1 MLQRGRM
8 FQTVTICELSQTAG
22 QLICCAT
29 QWLNKSLTRSTAKAP
44 SLQTTLHHDVTFTG
58 TGLHTGQPV
67 QVVLHPAE
75 AGHGVV
81 FRRTDIADVNPLI
94 PARWDHVIVSPLNT
108 RIENLAGVSVSTIE
122 HLMAA
127 LAGCGVHNVL
137 IDIDGPEVPILDG
150 SAADFVR
157 GIIDT
162 GLAEL
167 DAPLWAI
174 EVLAAVA
181 VSHGDATAKLSPARS
196 LYIDFTIDF
205 ADAAIG
211 HQAKSLNM
219 ANGTFVRELC
229 DSRTF
234 CRQADVETMQAQG
247 LALGGTLLN
256 AVVIDGATILSPGG
270 LRHEDEAV
278 RHKML
283 DALGDLNTAA
293 APILGRYT
301 GHKAGHALT
310 NQLLRALFS
319 TPGAWRLVKCDAR
332 IAAHLPGTGLHHA
345 DLRAVA

>member
-1 MLQRGRM
+1 M
-8 FQTVTICELSQTAG
+8 
-22 QLICCAT
+22 
-29 QWLNKSLTRSTAKAP
+29 
-44 SLQTTLHHDVTFTG
+44 QTTLQHDVTFHG
-58 TGLHTGQPV
+58 VGLHTGQPAT
-67 QVVLHPAE
+67 VVLHPAR

-81 FRRTDIADVNPLI
+81 FRRIDVTGADALI
-94 PARWDHVIVSPLNT
+94 PARWDHVIVSSLNT
-108 RIENLAGVSVSTIE
+108 RIENFAGVSVSTIE

-157 GIIDT
+157 GIIGT

-167 DAPLWAI
+167 DAPLWAM
-174 EVLAAVA
+174 EVLKPVTA
-181 VSHGDATAKLSPARS
+181 SYGDAYARLSPARS
-196 LYIDFTIDF
+196 LHIDFTIDF
-205 ADAAIG
+205 SDAAIG
-211 HQAKSLNM
+211 HQAKKLNM

-234 CRQADVETMQAQG
+234 CRQSDVAQMQAQG
-247 LALGGTLLN
+247 KALGGTLLN
-256 AVVIDGATILSPGG
+256 AVVIDGDTVLSPGG
-270 LRHEDEAV
+270 LRHDDEAV

-310 NQLLRALFS
+310 NQVLRNLFN
-319 TPGAWRLVKCDAR
+319 TPGAWRLVKCDPVMTAR
-332 IAAHLPGTGLHHA
+332 LPGASLHLT
-345 DLRAVA
+345 DLALVA